1 MIREILLTRQQLPS
15 DELKRQY
22 MMNDNYIN
30 DNYINGIKILRNE
43 QFVPYEFTPASN
55 DYTLWCFVLSS

>member
-30 DNYINGIKILRNE
+30 DNYINGIKILRK
-43 QFVPYEFTPASN
+43 
-55 DYTLWCFVLSS
+55 